1 MSGRKSKVLQ
11 AFEKIQ
17 YILMLN
23 REGQHKYLI
32 NSMYSK
38 HDIKE
43 IKNQESI
50 SLFGNTV
57 SWCQDIACFV
67 YAPDYE
73 PYIETKN
80 HVSFFMSVKDEFGN
94 DNMQEFQT
102 MLKHFGI
109 GIDVVDTLKKD
120 QKMVVI
126 ADHDYDQKSR
136 FILTEDNDLWS
147 AACKVGLACELWGP
161 HIEDIR
167 KR

>member
-1 MSGRKSKVLQ
+1 MSGTKSKVLQ

-23 REGQHKYLI
+23 KDSKGKYLI

-38 HDIKE
+38 HNIKE

-67 YAPDYE
+67 YAPDHE

-94 DNMQEFQT
+94 DNMQEFQA

-109 GIDVVDTLKKD
+109 GIDVVDTKD

-126 ADHDYDQKSR
+126 ADHDYNQKSR
-136 FILTEDNDLWS
+136 FILAEDNDLWHCQ
-147 AACKVGLACELWGP
+147 AELKQ
-161 HIEDIR
+161 IEELLCTVE
-167 KR
+167 

>member
-23 REGQHKYLI
+23 KDRKGKYLI
-32 NSMYSK
+32 NSIYSK
-38 HDIKE
+38 HNIKE
-43 IKNQESI
+43 IKNQKSI

-57 SWCQDIACFV
+57 SWCQNIACFV
-67 YAPDYE
+67 LASDHE

-109 GIDVVDTLKKD
+109 GIDVVDLKKD

-167 KR
+167 KC

>member
-23 REGQHKYLI
+23 KGSKGKYLI

-38 HDIKE
+38 HNIKE

-57 SWCQDIACFV
+57 SWCQNIACFV
-67 YAPDYE
+67 LASDHE

-94 DNMQEFQT
+94 DNMREFQA

-167 KR
+167 KH